1 MGGGLS
7 ERRRCLGAEPGA
19 AAGSDAEA
27 VFSWM
32 DTYCRAHPLV
42 ILGEAAKAFVQE
54 HPDR

>member
-7 ERRRCLGAEPGA
+7 ERRRCLGAEGV
-19 AAGSDAEA
+19 DAEA

-42 ILGEAAKAFVQE
+42 ILGEAAEAFVQE